1 MTKDKMRAELEDL
14 KSRKFNLEMCD
25 HWDFDDYERIGIL
38 NAEIREL
45 ERRLEFHELLRNLRT
60 NGRM

>member
-45 ERRLEFHELLRNLRT
+45 ERRLELHELL
-60 NGRM
+60 